1 MTPHQRHIAMLSGFA
16 LCLLVVSVLFF
27 PDVTDLLFAGQHAA
41 TDPSIPISFSGNRA
55 AYGFALFSLFT
66 TTLLAIRKLFQIAA
80 QMHDE
85 PWREDPDVGLYRIAI
100 ALFLFAYVVAEA
112 PDVMV
117 LIIWGE
123 AGSRTIET
131 ALTLDRLGDGLAAF
145 PLLAG
150 LLVCVRADQFQRVPG
165 PAYLASAMHHKMDDF
180 PPAGPRERNLFVVM
194 SQAEKLG
201 ENIRI
206 ILLVMILAAG
216 LAIWK

>member
-1 MTPHQRHIAMLSGFA
+1 MALGFA
-16 LCLLVVSVLFF
+16 MCLLVASVLFF
-27 PDVTDLLFAGQHAA
+27 PDVTDLIFAGEHSS

-66 TTLLAIRKLFQIAA
+66 TTSLAIRKLFQIGA

-85 PWREDPDVGLYRIAI
+85 PWRADPDVGLYRIAI
-100 ALFLFAYVVAEA
+100 ALFLLAYVVAEA

-123 AGSRTIET
+123 AGSRTLET
-131 ALTLDRLGDGLAAF
+131 ALTIDRLGDGLAAF

-165 PAYLASAMHHKMDDF
+165 PAYLSSAMPHKMHDF
-180 PPAGPRERNLFVVM
+180 PAPGPRERNLFVVM

-201 ENIRI
+201 ENVRM
-206 ILLVMILAAG
+206 ILLVMVLAAG